1 MYFHCHRKFIP
12 TCVNGYQPSVAME
25 KFSKL
30 HGFLAHA
37 EKDKKDFKVINVK
50 KNKAEITLS
59 PLYLLWDKAKTKSVK
74 QWPNP

>member
-1 MYFHCHRKFIP
+1 MYFHYHRKFIP

-50 KNKAEITLS
+50 KI
-59 PLYLLWDKAKTKSVK
+59 K
-74 QWPNP
+74 QRLHSRHFICCGIMLKLKLKV